1 MDAPAPLLY
10 KSNMKQI
17 DTSGTILNCNL
28 FGEAGDLPD
37 VVHCETIEARSK
49 LHDWEFAPHRH
60 SRLHQILLIDWGGGR
75 AMLEDRAHAL
85 DPRTLVNVPAG
96 TVHAFSFT
104 PGTQGWVLTIA
115 EEMLDETLEP
125 SEGLRQALAQPS
137 VFPASKLARPLME
150 EIFREHAGRDFARAH
165 ILRSLT
171 GTLLGRVARSLAGDS
186 LTSGKPVDATLFQ
199 RFEALL
205 EEHLLDHWSV
215 GDYAGA
221 LSISPTH
228 LSRVARAAVGQ
239 PASGVIEDRMIR
251 EARRNLVY
259 TSLQISQVAYLLGFN
274 DPAYF
279 SRFFTQAT
287 GMSPRDF
294 RNSINGQDATAPAE
308 RPVRQAS

>member
-1 MDAPAPLLY
+1 MDARAHLLY
-10 KSNMKQI
+10 KSNMAHPSTKAAVL
-17 DTSGTILNCNL
+17 DCNL
-28 FGEAGDLPD
+28 FGETADLPD
-37 VVHCETIEARSK
+37 VVHCETIEMRSR

-60 SRLHQILLIDWGGGR
+60 PRLHQILLIDWGGVR
-75 AMLEDRAHAL
+75 SILEDTAHAL

-96 TVHAFSFT
+96 TVHAFTFQ
-104 PGTQGWVLTIA
+104 PGTHGWVLTIA

-137 VFPASKLARPLME
+137 VFPANSLTRPLME
-150 EIFREHAGRDFARAH
+150 EIFREHAGREFARAH

-171 GTLLGRVARSLAGDS
+171 GTLLGRVARSLAEIRPASD
-186 LTSGKPVDATLFQ
+186 KPVDNALFQ

-205 EEHLLDHWSV
+205 EEHLLEHWAV
-215 GDYAGA
+215 ADYARA

-228 LSRVARAAVGQ
+228 LSRVTRAATGR
-239 PASGVIEDRMIR
+239 PASRVIEDRMIR

-259 TSLQISQVAYLLGFN
+259 TSLQISQIAYLLGYN

-294 RNSINGQDATAPAE
+294 RNRINAGPQAAEPATA
-308 RPVRQAS
+308 VM